1 MKKLSRDEIREK
13 RINEVTKYIQTE
25 SRKFIS
31 NFFCINWRTI
41 RKSKINIMVIS
52 TSEIKISVLIEKK
65 LVKKAVKALHKEF
78 DLNKEYNLD

>member
-1 MKKLSRDEIREK
+1 
-13 RINEVTKYIQTE
+13 
-25 SRKFIS
+25 
-31 NFFCINWRTI
+31 
-41 RKSKINIMVIS
+41 MVIS